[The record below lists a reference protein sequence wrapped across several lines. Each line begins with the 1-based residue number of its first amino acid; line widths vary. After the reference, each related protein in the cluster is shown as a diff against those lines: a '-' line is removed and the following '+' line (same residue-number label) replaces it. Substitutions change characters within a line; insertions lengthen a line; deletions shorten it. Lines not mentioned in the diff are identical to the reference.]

1 MDVEG
6 LLKDLA
12 NCKLQLEAK
21 DSAYKQSL
29 LKLDHY
35 QKIADELSSLL
46 KQSEDE
52 REKYVEECA
61 EARTRIDV
69 LESKLKE
76 MADQLAETARLREQL
91 LHVLN
96 ELKAAQKELLSME
109 TELAAARDL
118 QLKAITQAE
127 LMENAAGMEKD
138 KSDMLSRYVSKL
150 NEALFKSELVS
161 VEAHNERCKTLS
173 EKDSKLEVAKA
184 KATEAEEQLED
195 LKRQSGMMQELEI
208 ELVEKSVF
216 SDLLQL
222 ELEQSIEM
230 LSLSDKAVSDVK
242 RELKQVKKEME
253 VKERGNLD
261 QAFRFESMEMEL
273 SQLKLEVKNA
283 NEEMDSLKSNAE
295 MLNDLLQRAK
305 VEMDEVKKE
314 ENKAQAERVECAF
327 INTRVKIQQ
336 ADESENVTEEIK
348 DDQNDAFVV
357 ISAEE
362 YDLLVKKA
370 AKANEVSMA
379 LVKSY
384 PIQPESKDELET
396 LKKKLEGAMA
406 KIGELRNRVEQA
418 MTRADAA
425 EKAKA
430 GLEDQIRRYK
440 EHKQKKSA
448 ALVALKE
455 VSEPKPMNFPTYE
468 KIPATYQPLGKV
480 LNMKF

>member
-1 MDVEG
+1 MDFEG

-12 NCKLQLEAK
+12 NYKLQLEAK
-21 DSAYKQSL
+21 DSAYKQAL

-35 QKIADELSSLL
+35 QKIADELSTLL
-46 KQSEDE
+46 KQAEGE
-52 REKYVEECA
+52 REKYVEECT
-61 EARTRIDV
+61 EARTRIDG

-76 MADQLAETARLREQL
+76 MADQPAETTRLREQL

-96 ELKAAQKELLSME
+96 ELKAAQEELLSME
-109 TELAAARDL
+109 TELAAARGL
-118 QLKAITQAE
+118 QLKAMTQAQ
-127 LMENAAGMEKD
+127 LMESAAGMEKD
-138 KSDMLSRYVSKL
+138 NSDMLSRHVSEL
-150 NEALFKSELVS
+150 NEALFKAELVAI
-161 VEAHNERCKTLS
+161 EAHSEKCKILS
-173 EKDSKLEVAKA
+173 EKDAELEVAKA

-195 LKRQSGMMQELEI
+195 LKRQLEMIQELEI
-208 ELVEKSVF
+208 ELLEKSIVI
-216 SDLLQL
+216 DLLRL
-222 ELEQSIEM
+222 ELEQSLEM
-230 LSLSDKAVSDVK
+230 LTSSDKAASDVIK
-242 RELKQVKKEME
+242 ELKQVKEEME

-261 QAFRFESMEMEL
+261 QAFRIVSMEMEL
-273 SQLKLEVKNA
+273 HQLKLELKNA
-283 NEEMDSLKSNAE
+283 NEEMDSLKSNAA
-295 MLNDLLQRAK
+295 MLTDLLQRAK
-305 VEMDEVKKE
+305 TEMDEVKKR
-314 ENKAQAERVECAF
+314 ENEAQAEIVESAL
-327 INTRVKIQQ
+327 INTRVEFEQ
-336 ADESENVTEEIK
+336 ADELENVTEEIK

-357 ISAEE
+357 VSAEE

-370 AKANEVSMA
+370 AKGDEVSTA
-379 LVKSY
+379 LVERY

-430 GLEDQIRRYK
+430 GLEDHIKRYK
-440 EHKQKKSA
+440 EHKQKKNV

>member
-21 DSAYKQSL
+21 DSAQKQAL

-35 QKIADELSSLL
+35 QKIADELSTLL

-52 REKYVEECA
+52 RGKYVEECT
-61 EARTRIDV
+61 EARTCIDV
-69 LESKLKE
+69 LKSKLKE

-96 ELKAAQKELLSME
+96 ELKAAQEELLSME
-109 TELAAARDL
+109 TELAAARGL
-118 QLKAITQAE
+118 QLKAMTQAE
-127 LMENAAGMEKD
+127 LMESAAGMEKD
-138 KSDMLSRYVSKL
+138 KSDMLSRHVSEL
-150 NEALFKSELVS
+150 NEALFKAELVAI
-161 VEAHNERCKTLS
+161 EAHGEKCKILS
-173 EKDSKLEVAKA
+173 EKDAELEVAKA
-184 KATEAEEQLED
+184 KAAKAEEQFED
-195 LKRQSGMMQELEI
+195 LKRQLEMIQELEI
-208 ELVEKSVF
+208 ELLEKSIV
-216 SDLLQL
+216 SDLLRL

-230 LSLSDKAVSDVK
+230 LSSSDKSDVIK
-242 RELKQVKKEME
+242 ELKQVKEEME
-253 VKERGNLD
+253 VKERRNLV
-261 QAFRFESMEMEL
+261 QAFRIESMETEL
-273 SQLKLEVKNA
+273 HQLKLEVKNA

-295 MLNDLLQRAK
+295 MLTDLLQRAK
-305 VEMDEVKKE
+305 TEMDEVRKKE
-314 ENKAQAERVECAF
+314 NVAKAEIVESAL
-327 INTRVKIQQ
+327 INTRVEFQQ
-336 ADESENVTEEIK
+336 VDELENVTEEIRE
-348 DDQNDAFVV
+348 DQNGAFVV

-370 AKANEVSMA
+370 AKADEVSMA
-379 LVKSY
+379 LVECY
-384 PIQPESKDELET
+384 PIQLESKDELET
-396 LKKKLEGAMA
+396 SKKKLEGATA
-406 KIGELRNRVEQA
+406 KIRELRNRVEQA

-425 EKAKA
+425 ERAKA

-440 EHKQKKSA
+440 ERKQKKSA
-448 ALVALKE
+448 GIVALKE